1 METNSAFSRFR
12 VLGGVTAPLPGAI
25 FYFPAAFC
33 ECFLPTV
40 SLSLH
45 SISEYQN
52 TAQISFCMTSQN
64 QGGSFNMTPRTLGP
78 LAVQRSAARLVR
90 GRLAH
95 DRITHFPYCTD
106 SCDYLVRVF
115 AWWQYSVSIHK
126 EKPSFIKSEKE
137 MVEVM
142 VYKGQGNLWLMWN
155 GKVIEKKEEEKTK
168 ACRRQCNEV
177 SNAWQPLCAA
187 QVRK

>member
-1 METNSAFSRFR
+1 METNSAFCCFT

-25 FYFPAAFC
+25 FYFLAAFC

-52 TAQISFCMTSQN
+52 SAQISFCTTSQN
-64 QGGSFNMTPRTLGP
+64 RGGSFNVTPRTLGP
-78 LAVQRSAARLVR
+78 PAVQRSAARLVR
-90 GRLAH
+90 GRLAR

-126 EKPSFIKSEKE
+126 EKPSIIKSEKE
-137 MVEVM
+137 RVEVM
-142 VYKGQGNLWLMWN
+142 VYKRPRKLMINVKWKSHWKDR
-155 GKVIEKKEEEKTK
+155 GRKKD
-168 ACRRQCNEV
+168 
-177 SNAWQPLCAA
+177 SL
-187 QVRK
+187 